1 MTTEGPPRVA
11 VPPAPPDVA
20 PTQLLATLGF
30 GGAIAGLLL
39 VFAYGVTLPTI
50 EANKAREL
58 RAAINEVLKAPARYD
73 TLYVVNGALVETPP
87 AGTDARKLE
96 QLYLGYDRANRR
108 IGFALV
114 AGEAG
119 FQDVVRLIFGYD
131 PRTRQLLGMRV
142 LESKETP
149 GLGDK
154 IEKDPRFIG
163 QFAGVQTPI
172 VGVKADKKSSPRDVV
187 MITGATISSRAVIRI
202 INNALA
208 RLGPLVDAYRQEA
221 R

>member
-1 MTTEGPPRVA
+1 MTTEGPPRA
-11 VPPAPPDVA
+11 AAPPAPPDVA
-20 PTQLLATLGF
+20 PTRLLATLGF

-39 VFAYGVTLPTI
+39 VFAYGITLPTI

-58 RAAINEVLKAPARYD
+58 RLAVNEVLKAPARYD

-96 QLYLGYDRANRR
+96 QL
-108 IGFALV
+108 
-114 AGEAG
+114 
-119 FQDVVRLIFGYD
+119 IFGYD
-131 PRTRQLLGMRV
+131 PRTHQLLGMRV

-154 IEKDPRFIG
+154 IEKDQRFIG

-202 INNALA
+202 INNALQ
-208 RLGPLVDAYRQEA
+208 RLGPLVDAYSQEA